1 MSLDEKNKRKSQR
14 KRKRSVMIDIDENVS
29 LDVVKE
35 DNKEIDIFSDSISDI
50 LDI

>member
-1 MSLDEKNKRKSQR
+1 
-14 KRKRSVMIDIDENVS
+14 MIDIDENVS